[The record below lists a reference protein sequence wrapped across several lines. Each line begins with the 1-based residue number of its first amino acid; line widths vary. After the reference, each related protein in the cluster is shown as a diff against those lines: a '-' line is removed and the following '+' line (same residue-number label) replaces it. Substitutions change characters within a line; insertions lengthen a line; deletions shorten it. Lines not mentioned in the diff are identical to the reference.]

1 MSASNRPTLV
11 EDLRRQLAELDR
23 DTSIAER
30 AHAALLELLPSGRTR
45 LTDVAGELGIGTRT
59 LQRRLSQE
67 GKSFQDVLDSTRE
80 RLARHY
86 LTKTDISAAEIS
98 FLLGF
103 EDPNSLFRAFQRWT
117 GTTPQAI
124 RAAR

>member
-1 MSASNRPTLV
+1 M
-11 EDLRRQLAELDR
+11 
-23 DTSIAER
+23 
-30 AHAALLELLPSGRTR
+30 
-45 LTDVAGELGIGTRT
+45 AGELGIGTRT